1 MDNDLQSSKE
11 LLEEI
16 HHILTKDRILVKKE
30 WQCRFFDRDAISKLI
45 PKIENKL
52 EQLNSKE
59 Q

>member
-1 MDNDLQSSKE
+1 MDNNTQSTKE

-16 HHILTKDRILVKKE
+16 HHILTKDRILIRKQ
-30 WQCRFFDRDAISKLI
+30 WICRYLDRVEISKLI
-45 PKIENKL
+45 PKIENEL

>member
-11 LLEEI
+11 LLETI
-16 HHILTKDRILVKKE
+16 HHILTKDRILIRKE
-30 WQCRFFDRDAISKLI
+30 WECRFLDRIEISKLI

>member
-1 MDNDLQSSKE
+1 MDNNTKSTKE

>member
-1 MDNDLQSSKE
+1 MDNNLQSTRD

-16 HHILTKDRILVKKE
+16 HRILTKDRILIRKE
-30 WQCRFFDRDAISKLI
+30 WECRFLDRVEISKLI
-45 PKIENKL
+45 PKIENEL

>member
-1 MDNDLQSSKE
+1 MDNNTQSTKE

-16 HHILTKDRILVKKE
+16 HHILTKDRILIRKE
-30 WQCRFFDRDAISKLI
+30 WECRFLDRIEISKLI

>member
-1 MDNDLQSSKE
+1 MDNNTQSTKE

-16 HHILTKDRILVKKE
+16 HHILTKDRILIRKE
-30 WQCRFFDRDAISKLI
+30 WECRFLDRVEISKLI

>member
-1 MDNDLQSSKE
+1 MDNNTKSIKE

>member
-1 MDNDLQSSKE
+1 MDTNTQSTKE

-16 HHILTKDRILVKKE
+16 HHILTKDRILIRKE
-30 WQCRFFDRDAISKLI
+30 WECRFLDRVEISKLI
-45 PKIENKL
+45 PKIENEL